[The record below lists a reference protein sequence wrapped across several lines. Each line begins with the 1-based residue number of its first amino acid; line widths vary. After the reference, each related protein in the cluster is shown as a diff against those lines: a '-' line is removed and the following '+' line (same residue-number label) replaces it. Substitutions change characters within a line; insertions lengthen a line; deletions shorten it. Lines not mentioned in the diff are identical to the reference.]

1 MPVVEPF
8 SPWHAIKLTLP
19 GGFEVRDPL
28 VVLPL
33 EELVVELGA
42 LLLPEVPHP
51 RRAWFDVAG
60 RVPLGGSDTVR
71 TLRTGSRL
79 DENTTAAGS

>member
-8 SPWHAIKLTLP
+8 SPWHAIELALP
-19 GGFEVRDPL
+19 RGFEVGDPL

-33 EELVVELGA
+33 EELVVKLGA

-79 DENTTAAGS
+79 DENASAAGS

>member
-8 SPWHAIKLTLP
+8 SPWHAVELALP
-19 GGFEVRDPL
+19 GGFEVGNPL

-33 EELVVELGA
+33 EELVVKLGA

-51 RRAWFDVAG
+51 WRAWFDVAG

-79 DENTTAAGS
+79 DENASTTGS